1 MILYFWLQMLAE
13 NVSLR
18 IWEHQNRPTF
28 TAQLRSGSTW
38 VVAWTCWGQWMWWH
52 NSKKHKKIF
61 RIMEDGWWM
70 KIFTIPFGSQV
81 ACCQTP
87 TTHKSSW
94 RDEGPQRLTIHSR
107 RATYDLI
114 WCEIWFDIFNYL
126 SYLSTY
132 SILIFVDQHHMGSF
146 LLPLIPHKPPLRARH
161 SSSTCHLK
169 WCNDSSTWLKTID
182 LASGWLGA

>member
-1 MILYFWLQMLAE
+1 
-13 NVSLR
+13 
-18 IWEHQNRPTF
+18 
-28 TAQLRSGSTW
+28 
-38 VVAWTCWGQWMWWH
+38 
-52 NSKKHKKIF
+52 
-61 RIMEDGWWM
+61 MEDGWWM

-126 SYLSTY
+126 YYLSTY
-132 SILIFVDQHHMGSF
+132 SILILWINTIWGHSCYPSSLTNHPWG
-146 LLPLIPHKPPLRARH
+146 LGIPHQPAIWNGAMTVQRDSKQLTWQVDDWKLKRNHFVFACTVRNCVSAAWSPLSSQVLTTNSSPIATSCYH
-161 SSSTCHLK
+161 FYSFYSIILSSSC
-169 WCNDSSTWLKTID
+169 
-182 LASGWLGA
+182 